1 MSMAKGILVIDS
13 VKSWD
18 VKRNC
23 PGNMFGKFVFAL
35 AKNLLGIQYS
45 EGVSLNSIGARIF

>member
-18 VKRNC
+18 IKWTC
-23 PGNMFGKFVFAL
+23 PGNQFGEFVFFL
-35 AKNLLGIQYS
+35 SKNLLGIQYS